1 MAVVRHKFGLLA
13 VHDLKARMVEKGVEF
28 AHHGRIFEVCNP
40 RQAKKV
46 LGSTLRSTALPY
58 RISV

>member
-1 MAVVRHKFGLLA
+1 LLA

-40 RQAKKV
+40 RQATKV